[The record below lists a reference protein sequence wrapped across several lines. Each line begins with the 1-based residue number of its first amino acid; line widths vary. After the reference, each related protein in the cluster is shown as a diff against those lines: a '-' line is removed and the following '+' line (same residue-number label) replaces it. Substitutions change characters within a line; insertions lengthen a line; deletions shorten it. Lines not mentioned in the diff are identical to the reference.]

1 MIFKG
6 KPSSALQTILE
17 ALLFT
22 SRYCVYKIEGVSSRF
37 VAGWDMGFYGIL
49 CGLLF
54 LIVICSNRSRRA
66 SQNEKTRK
74 RECTDYERAGV
85 SHAGGKGSGPC

>member
-1 MIFKG
+1 
-6 KPSSALQTILE
+6 
-17 ALLFT
+17 
-22 SRYCVYKIEGVSSRF
+22 
-37 VAGWDMGFYGIL
+37 MGFYGIL

-54 LIVICSNRSRRA
+54 LIVICSNRPQRA

-74 RECTDYERAGV
+74 RECTDYERADV